1 MMNKASIVPA
11 MLCGAMRR
19 CRPWL
24 LRCRLL
30 AAGLLVLNMA
40 TVPAQPLQIELVV
53 RTIDNFKTPDDVAV
67 FFARAKKAHVAI
79 VHVNVKQDEDDERPS
94 GQVFYASAIAPVAAG
109 YEKFDALAASITE
122 AHKRGIKVYA
132 WLPQFHDQAALRAH
146 PEWQTRASG
155 RGHSRSRADAGKNA
169 AEYFANPIDP
179 AVQAYEMSL
188 IVEVVR
194 NYQVDGISLDRLRFD
209 DINMES
215 GPVTRRLAALTGLK
229 PGRDPMLLNFPARSL
244 VLQRWQSW
252 RTQKVALYVAQ
263 VRLAVMEIRP
273 ETRLTAFFLPPQFTE
288 VGQDL
293 ALFSLYLDEVHP
305 MAYFKDWSYSPAWI
319 AARLMADVE
328 QKRVGKAAVKPTL
341 DGSDTFAQ
349 NVGILSAVEKKFPD
363 VGAIAWFTAGYWQP
377 AEIDRIVNIHR
388 AAAAAHH

>member
-11 MLCGAMRR
+11 MLSGAMRR
-19 CRPWL
+19 YCPWL

-53 RTIDNFKTPDDVAV
+53 RTIDNFNNPDDVAV

-79 VHVNVKQDEDDERPS
+79 VHVNVKQDDDDARPS

-109 YEKFDALAASITE
+109 YEKFDALAASIAE

-146 PEWQTRASG
+146 PEWQTMAS
-155 RGHSRSRADAGKNA
+155 GHSRSRADAGKNA
-169 AEYFANPIDP
+169 AEYFVNPIDP

-215 GPVTRRLAALTGLK
+215 GPVTRRLARLES
-229 PGRDPMLLNFPARSL
+229 GRNPMLLNFSAPSL
-244 VLQRWQSW
+244 ALRRWQLW

-263 VRLAVMEIRP
+263 VRLAIMEIRP
-273 ETRLTAFFLPPQFTE
+273 ETRLTAFLLPPQFTE

-328 QKRVGKAAVKPTL
+328 QKRVGKTVVKPTL
-341 DGSDTFAQ
+341 DGSGTFAQ

-363 VGAIAWFTAGYWQP
+363 VGAIAWFTAGCWQP

-388 AAAAAHH
+388 AAAEAVASH